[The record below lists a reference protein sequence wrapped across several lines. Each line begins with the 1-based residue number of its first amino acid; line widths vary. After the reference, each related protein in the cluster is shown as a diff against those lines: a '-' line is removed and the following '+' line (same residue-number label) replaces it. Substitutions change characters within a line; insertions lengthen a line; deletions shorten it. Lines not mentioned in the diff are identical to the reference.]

1 MIYHKFRIIKW
12 NFHNLPQAYVSLKH
26 EDDKIITFER
36 AGLLFVFN
44 FHPTKSFT
52 DYKVGLN
59 LSGSLKIVLNSDN
72 PEYGGHNRID
82 TNTPYS
88 TNNGEWSGRQ
98 NHINV
103 SKHLNMYQ
111 QV

>member
-1 MIYHKFRIIKW
+1 
-12 NFHNLPQAYVSLKH
+12 LQGYVSLKH
-26 EDDKIITFER
+26 EDDKIIAYER

-72 PEYGGHNRID
+72 AEYGGHNRID
-82 TNTPYS
+82 NDITYPTS
-88 TNNGEWSGRQ
+88 DGEWSGRK
-98 NHINV
+98 NHIYV
-103 SKHLNMYQ
+103 SKNLKNIYF
-111 QV
+111 